1 MAVNRRWVVT
11 LAYGREPDMATMD
24 RWESELGD
32 DTTVSRVPG
41 RGIELT
47 IHVDGTTLDRALATA
62 RAGAAEV
69 IDGVD
74 LVGVEIITEDEQLR
88 RAEDFIDPRN

>member
-1 MAVNRRWVVT
+1 MKRRWVVT
-11 LAYGREPDMATMD
+11 LAYGRAPDMATMD

-32 DTTVSRVPG
+32 DTTISRVPG

-47 IHVDGTTLDRALATA
+47 IHVDDTTLDQALATA
-62 RAGAAEV
+62 RVGAAEV
-69 IDGVD
+69 IDDVD
-74 LVGVEIITEDEQLR
+74 LVGAEIITEDEQLR

>member
-1 MAVNRRWVVT
+1 
-11 LAYGREPDMATMD
+11 MATMD

-32 DTTVSRVPG
+32 DATIARIPG

-47 IHVDGTTLDRALATA
+47 IHVDGTTLDQALATA
-62 RAGAAEV
+62 RAGAARV
-69 IDGVD
+69 LDDVD
-74 LVGVEIITEDEQLR
+74 FVGVEITTEDEPLT

>member
-1 MAVNRRWVVT
+1 MNRRWIVT

-32 DTTVSRVPG
+32 DTTIARIPG
-41 RGIELT
+41 RSIELT

-69 IDGVD
+69 IDDVD

-88 RAEDFIDPRN
+88 RAEDFIDPGN

>member
-1 MAVNRRWVVT
+1 MKRRWVVT

-24 RWESELGD
+24 RWESQLRE
-32 DTTVSRVPG
+32 DTTISRIPG

-47 IHVDGTTLDRALATA
+47 IHVDGMTLDQALATA

-69 IDGVD
+69 IDDVD

-88 RAEDFIDPRN
+88 RAQAFIDPRN

>member
-1 MAVNRRWVVT
+1 MKRRWVVT

-24 RWESELGD
+24 RWESQLGD
-32 DTTVSRVPG
+32 DATISRIPG

-47 IHVDGTTLDRALATA
+47 IHVDGTTLDQALATA
-62 RAGAAEV
+62 RAGAARV
-69 IDGVD
+69 LDDVD
-74 LVGVEIITEDEQLR
+74 FVGVEITTEDEHLR